1 MKKAESVYEG
11 MDPLAASDV
20 AEAIEFILQR
30 PSNVNIS
37 DMTILPRSQASST
50 IVRRKL

>member
-1 MKKAESVYEG
+1 

-37 DMTILPRSQASST
+37 DMTILPSSQASST
-50 IVRRKL
+50 IVRREL